1 MSRSTTWKTLSS
13 KKIYENDWISLRH
26 EEFQTPSGKQGM
38 YGVVGG
44 KDFALVIPKIDD
56 DYYMVETYR
65 YTVNKMSL
73 EFPAG
78 GIEPTEEPI
87 DSAKRELSEE
97 AGLKSFHFN
106 KLGFLYS
113 SNGFSTIGCHIYFAD
128 KCTFSAQKLEASE
141 EGMQVKKLS
150 FYEIEKLIISGK
162 ITDGPTV
169 SAFCLYQLYL
179 KKR

>member
-1 MSRSTTWKTLSS
+1 MTKPITWKTLSS
-13 KKIYENDWISLRH
+13 KKMYENDWISLRH
-26 EEFQTPSGKQGM
+26 DEFQTPSGKKGV

-44 KDFALVIPKIDD
+44 KDFSLVIPKIGD

-78 GIEPTEEPI
+78 GIEPTEQPI

-97 AGLKSFHFN
+97 AGLESHQLK

-113 SNGFSTIGCHIYFAD
+113 SNGFSTIGCHIFFANN
-128 KCTFSAQKLEASE
+128 CTFSEQKLEASE
-141 EGMQVKKLS
+141 EGMVVKKYSLN
-150 FYEIEKLIISGK
+150 ELENLIQSGV

-169 SAFCLYQLYL
+169 SAFCLYKLSL
-179 KKR
+179 SVH